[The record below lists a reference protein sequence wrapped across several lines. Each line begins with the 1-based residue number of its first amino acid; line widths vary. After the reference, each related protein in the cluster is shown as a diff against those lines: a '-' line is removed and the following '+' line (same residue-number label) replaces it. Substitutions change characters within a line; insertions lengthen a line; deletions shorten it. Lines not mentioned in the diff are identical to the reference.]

1 MGGIC
6 RRCGTSVKEE
16 DKFCTLCGADLEK
29 TRVDET
35 QYRTQQAQQEQQ
47 PQQAGGTW
55 QKQAP
60 KNTEEALHKP
70 LSFGDYLLLFLVL
83 AIPILNIILLLVWS
97 FSKEENTNRKN
108 FARAALIYVIVI
120 SILQVFF
127 FLWLMFFIMGIAVS
141 MENDMEYHV
150 EEVIPPDKIEE
161 FLPDARNDLMI
172 TFTTFEEEKRNVEI
186 GTDGI
191 TIL

>member
-6 RRCGTSVKEE
+6 RRCGASVKED
-16 DKFCTLCGADLEK
+16 DKFCMVCGADLEK

-35 QYRTQQAQQEQQ
+35 QYRTQQTQQEHQEQQEQQ
-47 PQQAGGTW
+47 TGGTW

-60 KNTEEALHKP
+60 KNTEEVLHKP
-70 LSFGDYLLLFLVL
+70 LSFGEYLLLFLVL

-108 FARAALIYVIVI
+108 FARAALIYVVVI

-127 FLWLMFFIMGIAVS
+127 FLWVVFFIAVS
-141 MENDMEYHV
+141 MENDVEYYV

-161 FLPDARNDLMI
+161 FLPDAQNDLMI
-172 TFTTFEEEKRNVEI
+172 AFTSFEEEKRNVEI
-186 GTDGI
+186 GIDGI